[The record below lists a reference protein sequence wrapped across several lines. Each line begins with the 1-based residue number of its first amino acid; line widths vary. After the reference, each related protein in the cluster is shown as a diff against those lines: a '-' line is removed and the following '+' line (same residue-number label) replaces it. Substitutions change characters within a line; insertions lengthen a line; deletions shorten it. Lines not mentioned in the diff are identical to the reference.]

1 VHDPCRVAKN
11 KSNSSLNIFI
21 LEAYYALINKI
32 NTIVNT
38 KLMKTK
44 ENVSLYIPQR
54 QGIKLVNKIQIICIF
69 RIYYVN
75 FKLLPCVIFLV
86 RELVI
91 SSSNIC

>member
-1 VHDPCRVAKN
+1 MTHVELQKN
-11 KSNSSLNIFI
+11 KSNTSLNIFI
-21 LEAYYALINKI
+21 LEAYYGLINKI
-32 NTIVNT
+32 NMIVNT
-38 KLMKTK
+38 KLIKTE

-54 QGIKLVNKIQIICIF
+54 QGIKLLNTIQIICTF

-75 FKLLPCVIFLV
+75 FKLLPCVISLV